1 MLFRMEQRHVKV
13 SGDIEGSYV
22 IEAAC
27 TDGRLVIAPDTSAQA
42 IMERLNHEPVTP
54 AEFEAACGAVKK
66 PSDSE
71 G

>member
-1 MLFRMEQRHVKV
+1 MISGMALRHVKV

-42 IMERLNHEPVTP
+42 IMERLDHEPATP
-54 AEFEAACGAVKK
+54 AEFEAVYGTTK
-66 PSDSE
+66 PPD
-71 G
+71 GDG

>member
-1 MLFRMEQRHVKV
+1 MIFWMEQRHVEV

-42 IMERLNHEPVTP
+42 IMERLNHEPATP
-54 AEFEAACGAVKK
+54 AEFEAAYGAVK
-66 PSDSE
+66 PSDGE

>member
-1 MLFRMEQRHVKV
+1 MIFRMAQRHVTV

-42 IMERLNHEPVTP
+42 IMERLDHEPATP
-54 AEFEAACGAVKK
+54 AEFETVYGPVK
-66 PSDSE
+66 PSD
-71 G
+71 GDG

>member
-1 MLFRMEQRHVKV
+1 MLFRIEQRHVKV

-54 AEFEAACGAVKK
+54 AEFEAAYGAVK
-66 PSDSE
+66 PPDGE

>member
-1 MLFRMEQRHVKV
+1 MISRMAQRHVTM
-13 SGDIEGSYV
+13 SGDIEGDYL

-42 IMERLNHEPVTP
+42 ILERLDHEPATP
-54 AEFEAACGAVKK
+54 AEFEATYGPLK
-66 PSDSE
+66 PSDDE

>member
-1 MLFRMEQRHVKV
+1 MIFWMERRHVEV

-22 IEAAC
+22 IEATC

-42 IMERLNHEPVTP
+42 IMERLDHEPATP
-54 AEFEAACGAVKK
+54 AEFEAAYGTTK
-66 PSDSE
+66 PPDGE